1 MMARIGK
8 FSKEAADRKRYVVD
22 YADWLNEEEMIL
34 AVQVSGSIEFDAFY
48 VDGFV
53 VSEDG
58 KEVIFYASGGVPL
71 NAYTLTVTVT
81 TSMDQIKEDEIVVIV
96 T

>member
-1 MMARIGK
+1 MAKIGK
-8 FSKEAADRKRYVVD
+8 FSKKAADRKRYVVD
-22 YADWLNEEEMIL
+22 YADWLNAGETL
-34 AVQVSGSIEFDAFY
+34 LSVQVAGTIAMDEFY
-48 VDGFV
+48 VDGYV
-53 VSEDG
+53 VGAGG

-71 NAYTLTVTVT
+71 NTYTLTVTVT